1 MTCGRALRLC
11 VLALLVVLSP
21 SFVAAELRA
30 GGRFGAPLPPQNP
43 SLVLFVGLLGPWGLQ
58 PDPPMRLKGGAG
70 DENIKTGE
78 SKPKAKGKN
87 GKPLSKYNQFMQIEV
102 PRVRASDSSLTHAQA
117 FSVPPSSAA
126 RKNAPGRQRNGSS
139 KMRCC
144 PFARVSGSTF
154 ASFSPTSMQ
163 LRALAAQT
171 SRTRASARA
180 QKARYRLLVL
190 PVWTPT
196 STHFCARPA
205 CSLTPQCCGRRRP
218 NTGAPRAKKRRRHG
232 RRDPQAQ
239 AQAQALV
246 LALAGLSIQ
255 VPMSLEA
262 S

>member
-1 MTCGRALRLC
+1 
-11 VLALLVVLSP
+11 
-21 SFVAAELRA
+21 
-30 GGRFGAPLPPQNP
+30 
-43 SLVLFVGLLGPWGLQ
+43 
-58 PDPPMRLKGGAG
+58 MRLKGGAG

-102 PRVRASDSSLTHAQA
+102 HRVRASDSSLTHAQA
-117 FSVPPSSAA
+117 FSVRRTSAA

-144 PFARVSGSTF
+144 PFARVSGSIF

-205 CSLTPQCCGRRRP
+205 CSLTP
-218 NTGAPRAKKRRRHG
+218 
-232 RRDPQAQ
+232 
-239 AQAQALV
+239 
-246 LALAGLSIQ
+246 
-255 VPMSLEA
+255 
-262 S
+262 